1 VLGSCLPPWM
11 PLGAAVPIRHGLGS
25 LGRLICTAAMADLQM
40 VNSKD
45 AEKLGLSSTLVT
57 HEEWEAAK
65 GEQGNGGVPLEPAT
79 PPESAETEDLPD
91 ECEDPVTAAAVAAG
105 ELLMLDPDE
114 AAYLGL
120 PSGLVS
126 REDYQ
131 LAVTNMDIAEAN
143 HPDRVEAAEAS
154 AAEAAAADAVLFGD
168 GPQEAQE
175 AAPEEPDVSVEA
187 GVAKKPRKGRKPATG
202 DDSGQSVV
210 DDPATTDGTEALE
223 G

>member
-1 VLGSCLPPWM
+1 
-11 PLGAAVPIRHGLGS
+11 
-25 LGRLICTAAMADLQM
+25 MADLQM

-91 ECEDPVTAAAVAAG
+91 ECEDPVTAAA
-105 ELLMLDPDE
+105 
-114 AAYLGL
+114 
-120 PSGLVS
+120 
-126 REDYQ
+126 
-131 LAVTNMDIAEAN
+131 
-143 HPDRVEAAEAS
+143 
-154 AAEAAAADAVLFGD
+154 AAEAAAADAVLFED

-202 DDSGQSVV
+202 DDAGQSVV
-210 DDPATTDGTEALE
+210 ADPATLDGTEALE
-223 G
+223 ATEA